1 MIVAPHGADVEV
13 SAPEKLRTRV
23 KEVLAAYARSSSL
36 LFER

>member
-23 KEVLAAYARSSSL
+23 KEALAAVLNRYR
-36 LFER
+36 